1 MPPRLYGLPL
11 FSRWG
16 GDAVTEETSRRDFLL
31 ASMTGMSAAWIAANW
46 PQIAHAAEMAPGA
59 STTFFSPGQAAAVE
73 AMAEQIF
80 PASDTPGAKE
90 ARVFNFIDVALISFA
105 KDSQGLYAKGL
116 VDLEARATAAGG
128 QSFAA
133 LGPEQQV
140 KILTDIEKTPFFL
153 AVRNHTLMGMFAG
166 PQHGGNYKQAG
177 WKMIGFDDSLNFE
190 QPFGYYDRA

>member
-1 MPPRLYGLPL
+1 LPR
-11 FSRWG
+11 FSRQG
-16 GDAVTEETSRRDFLL
+16 GDDVTEEDTSRRDFLL
-31 ASMTGMSAAWIAANW
+31 ASMTGVSAAWITANW
-46 PQIAHAAEMAPGA
+46 PQIVSAAEMPPGA
-59 STTFFSPGQAAAVE
+59 STTFFSPAQAVAVE

-80 PASDTPGAKE
+80 PASNTPGAKD
-90 ARVFNFIDVALISFA
+90 ARVFNFIDMALTSFA
-105 KDSQGLYAKGL
+105 KDAQGLYTKGL
-116 VDLEARATAAGG
+116 ADLDVRAGAAGG
-128 QSFAA
+128 KSFAA
-133 LGPEQQV
+133 LAPEQQV